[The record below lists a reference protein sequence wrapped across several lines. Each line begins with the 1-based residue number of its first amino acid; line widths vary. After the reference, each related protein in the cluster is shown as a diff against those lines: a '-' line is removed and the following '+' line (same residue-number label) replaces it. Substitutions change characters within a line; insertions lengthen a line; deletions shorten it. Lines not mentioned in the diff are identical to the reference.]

1 VPDNRTPEGAMP
13 PLELAS
19 RVACLEARFAVLD
32 AMAQQGTHYDAR
44 DSTSYANTFTQDA
57 VRETYRLTEETP
69 FLPARGEADRPFSYR
84 CAAFSRYCPPGA
96 ARASTRDGQL
106 SAIID
111 VSVRS
116 SSRRRGSRS
125 ASAIT
130 LRSSSTM
137 FGDERRDSRLRRKLS
152 STSACTSQVFAAAR
166 WPLQT
171 EPKLTFS

>member
-69 FLPARGEADRPFSYR
+69 FLHLVGR
-84 CAAFSRYCPPGA
+84 AAIA
-96 ARASTRDGQL
+96 AWSK
-106 SAIID
+106 
-111 VSVRS
+111 
-116 SSRRRGSRS
+116 
-125 ASAIT
+125 
-130 LRSSSTM
+130 
-137 FGDERRDSRLRRKLS
+137 ERLRLLEGKRTDRFHTDVQFLGS
-152 STSACTSQVFAAAR
+152 
-166 WPLQT
+166 PHET
-171 EPKLTFS
+171 EKIVR